1 MKAIKKLDVDDV
13 LKKIN
18 FPVEKQDIYL
28 EGKKQINNRM
38 ALVRKDT
45 NMVLEIVSDNYKL
58 LENRK
63 VFSTPLEVMT
73 KNDYYINR
81 YSINNGGRKTIVELL
96 SNDVFTIP
104 GSNTRNNSKNEDYR
118 GRILFTNSY
127 DKRSSLTM
135 MFAIWRIIC
144 SNGAGVPMKDA
155 VQMFRIVH
163 LGDSNKE
170 FVKEKIIDNITIYQK
185 TLKEYLLQLKTLND
199 TKIDFKSF
207 YKIAEEIKLGE
218 YVAKRIKSI
227 YEESYSATGNLL
239 GVFNAITQSYRDYEE
254 KKQEVSLHSLFWTSM
269 LFKRLIGISNRYR

>member
-1 MKAIKKLDVDDV
+1 MSIIKKLDVDEV
-13 LKKIN
+13 LRKIN
-18 FPVEKQDIYL
+18 FQVEKQDVYL
-28 EGKKQINNRM
+28 EGKKSIDNRK

-45 NMVLEIVSDNYKL
+45 NEVLEIVSDNYKL

-63 VFSTPLEVMT
+63 VFATPLEVMT

-96 SNDVFTIP
+96 SNDITTIP
-104 GSNTRNNSKNEDYR
+104 GKNNKDKDEEYR

-135 MFAIWRIIC
+135 MFGIWRIIC

-155 VQMFRIVH
+155 VQIFRIVH
-163 LGDSNKE
+163 LGESSKE
-170 FVKEKIIDNITIYQK
+170 FVKDKIISNIDTYQK
-185 TLKEYLLQLKTLND
+185 TLKEYLIQLKVLSN
-199 TKIDFKSF
+199 TKIEFKSF
-207 YKIAEEIKLGE
+207 DKIAEEIKLGE
-218 YVAKRIKSI
+218 YVTKRIKSI

-254 KKQEVSLHSLFWTSM
+254 KKQEVSLHSLFWTSI